1 MKIKFCFPF
10 LISFILFGCSKDNS
24 EQIESEK
31 LYSEWMTFSTIGN
44 VTYYEV
50 INVDTKKR
58 VAYGENPK
66 IIREEL
72 DKIDLTHFRRTYKEV
87 IKVKPGEKL
96 RLILPYYEKRRN
108 ISVSIGSILSGSGI
122 NSRFMDKIQFIDF
135 NIADKLYD

>member
-1 MKIKFCFPF
+1 MKINFCVPF
-10 LISFILFGCSKDNS
+10 LIAFIVFGCSKNNS

-31 LYSEWMTFSTIGN
+31 LYSEWLTFSTIGN

-58 VAYGENPK
+58 IAYGENPK
-66 IIREEL
+66 FIREEL
-72 DKIDLTHFRRTYKEV
+72 DKIDLAHFRRTYKEV

-108 ISVSIGSILSGSGI
+108 IAIYGSNISSRSGI
-122 NSRFMDKIQFIDF
+122 NSRFMDKIQFLDF
-135 NIADKLYD
+135 NMATKLYD